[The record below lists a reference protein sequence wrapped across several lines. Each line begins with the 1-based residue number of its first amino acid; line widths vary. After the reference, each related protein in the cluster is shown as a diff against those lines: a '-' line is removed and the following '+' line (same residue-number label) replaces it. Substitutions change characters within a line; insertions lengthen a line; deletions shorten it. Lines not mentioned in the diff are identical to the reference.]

1 MERTSNGAREGSTT
15 SKPAQPQHHMAAQ
28 PAMPAMSVEW
38 PKHQSVAQA
47 SGPRPMVGQ
56 PVAMAPVT
64 PQMVAMASVTPQM
77 VASAGVPAG
86 PYQPQYM
93 RQLPPQGQQQGPGT
107 HQQGP
112 QLHPQMHWQ
121 QAAQRPGAMRPPFRP
136 MMAGMPAIPP
146 GSAGMPAQ
154 QVPPAH
160 LAANAA
166 AAAAAAAAN
175 AAAWQQRAAAAAARQ
190 QQLHQQAAAAAAARQ
205 PQGQAQA
212 ARPGSQASGLPARRA
227 PANSEPAPAPILPD
241 GVPPETVIPKGKNK
255 TYRGV
260 RQRPWGKWAAE
271 IRDPNAGARR

>member
-1 MERTSNGAREGSTT
+1 
-15 SKPAQPQHHMAAQ
+15 MAAQ
-28 PAMPAMSVEW
+28 PAMHAMPAEW
-38 PKHQSVAQA
+38 PKHQTVAQA
-47 SGPRPMVGQ
+47 PAPRSMVGQ
-56 PVAMAPVT
+56 PVAMAP
-64 PQMVAMASVTPQM
+64 VTPQM

-112 QLHPQMHWQ
+112 QLHPHMHWQ

-146 GSAGMPAQ
+146 GSAATPAQ

-205 PQGQAQA
+205 PQGQPQGQPQA
-212 ARPGSQASGLPARRA
+212 APAHRPGSQASGLPARRA
-227 PANSEPAPAPILPD
+227 PASSEPAPAPILPD